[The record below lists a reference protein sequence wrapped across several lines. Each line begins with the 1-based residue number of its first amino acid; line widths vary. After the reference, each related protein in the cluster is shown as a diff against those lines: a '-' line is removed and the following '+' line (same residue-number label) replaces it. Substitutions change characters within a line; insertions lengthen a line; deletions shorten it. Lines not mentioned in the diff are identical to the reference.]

1 MEGNN
6 GWQKNISTI
15 IRYLHN
21 IKCSNDRLRCLDV
34 SSFQPNSFSNV
45 PDEVGSVN
53 KGQKSHKRILILVSH
68 HQIMH
73 CWSHHGLVMT
83 RPGNYDEAAVAQ
95 IWQFIE
101 SGQDFIKIQT
111 FTIQLSKLVH
121 YLDILLCR
129 RLGGTS
135 YPHN

>member
-1 MEGNN
+1 
-6 GWQKNISTI
+6 
-15 IRYLHN
+15 
-21 IKCSNDRLRCLDV
+21 
-34 SSFQPNSFSNV
+34 
-45 PDEVGSVN
+45 
-53 KGQKSHKRILILVSH
+53 
-68 HQIMH
+68 MH

-83 RPGNYDEAAVAQ
+83 RPGYYDEAAPTQ

-121 YLDILLCR
+121 YLDILLCQ
-129 RLGGTS
+129 RLSGTS